1 MSSPCHLLVISC
13 VVSCR
18 LLSYKQAL
26 FPDILTENNEFS
38 AVIFLAIIA
47 EGKLP
52 SLYTSSGGG
61 LVVQPLMNSF
71 IVEELYKVS
80 MQFSEFL
87 FRPVIP
93 KKNPFVFQCT
103 PSILKACLMLY
114 YILLQPQL
122 LLLSF

>member
-1 MSSPCHLLVISC
+1 MSSPCHLLVISLSSP
-13 VVSCR
+13 VV

-38 AVIFLAIIA
+38 AVIFLAMIA

-52 SLYTSSGGG
+52 SLYTSSGG

-103 PSILKACLMLY
+103 PSILKACLVLY

>member
-52 SLYTSSGGG
+52 SLYTSSGGACS
-61 LVVQPLMNSF
+61 PTPD
-71 IVEELYKVS
+71 
-80 MQFSEFL
+80 EF
-87 FRPVIP
+87 FH
-93 KKNPFVFQCT
+93 C
-103 PSILKACLMLY
+103 
-114 YILLQPQL
+114 
-122 LLLSF
+122 